1 MAGFLPTLRRVRD
14 WAVTLITRRGRI
26 QPLVLLSLLTLV
38 LAIWGFSELTDEV
51 FEGETQTFDEWM
63 IRALRDPANPARP
76 RGPSWMAEV
85 GRDLTA
91 LGGVTVLTLMTL
103 AVLGYL
109 LLTRNHRT
117 MIFVLIAT
125 VGGTALTYGMKFAFD
140 RPRPELV
147 PHLSHVYTSSFPS
160 GHSMMSAAVYLTLAT
175 LLSTVLRRRRLK
187 VYVLCIALL
196 TSFLVGLSR
205 VYMGV
210 HYPTDVLGGWAVG
223 LAWALLCWLVDLWLQ
238 RRGIVEPEAAERP
251 NDATPTPVANP
262 DL

>member
-1 MAGFLPTLRRVRD
+1 MQRIRDRVVALFKRRN
-14 WAVTLITRRGRI
+14 I
-26 QPLVLLSLLTLV
+26 QPLMLVSLLIVV
-38 LAIWGFSELTDEV
+38 LATWGFSELAEEV
-51 FEGETQTFDEWM
+51 FEGETQSFDEWM
-63 IRALRDPANPARP
+63 IRTLRDPADSAKP

-91 LGGVTVLTLMTL
+91 LGGVTVLTLVTL

-125 VGGTALTYGMKFAFD
+125 VGGTALTYGMKSAFD

-147 PHLSHVYTSSFPS
+147 PHLSQVYTSSFPS

-196 TSFLVGLSR
+196 TSFLVGFSR

-223 LAWALLCWLVDLWLQ
+223 LAWAMLCWLVDLWLK
-238 RRGIVEPEAAERP
+238 RRGIVEPE
-251 NDATPTPVANP
+251 PVGGGREP
-262 DL
+262 L